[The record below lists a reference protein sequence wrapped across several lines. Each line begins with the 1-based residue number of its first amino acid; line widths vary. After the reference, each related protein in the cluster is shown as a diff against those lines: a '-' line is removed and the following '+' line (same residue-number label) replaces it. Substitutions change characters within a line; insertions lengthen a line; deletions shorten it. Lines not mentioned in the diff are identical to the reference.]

1 MKKTA
6 ILLLLVIA
14 AVVLA
19 GCTATPVIGKE
30 AVRDTIRA
38 HYEYHEDWSF
48 GLGCYEKISGY
59 AFNAGNTTEEKVALN
74 LNLVSIPTGTIRD
87 SRSIFIGSMDAG
99 QSSTFEMILD
109 GECTQSYRVEGTII
123 TK

>member
-1 MKKTA
+1 MNKTA

-19 GCTATPVIGKE
+19 GCTTTPPIGKE

-38 HYEYHEDWSF
+38 HYEYHEDWSV
-48 GLGCYEKISGY
+48 GLGCHEKISGY
-59 AFNAGNTTEEKVALN
+59 AFNAGNITGDKVVLN

-87 SRSIFIGSMDAG
+87 SRSVFIGSMDVG

-109 GECTQSYRVEGTII
+109 GECTQSYRLDGTII
-123 TK
+123 T